1 MAEALENRVAK
12 ICDVAIVGAGPYGLS
27 LAAHLRARGMDF
39 RVFGKAMDSWG
50 AHMPAGMMLKSDG
63 FVSNLSSPA
72 PRFTLKA
79 YCERNALPYADQ
91 GLPIALEAF
100 LSYAQWFRAG
110 QVPDLEQRQ
119 VTSIARRGKT
129 FTVSLDDSE
138 TFAARSVVIACGIS
152 WYSFTPPVFSTLPH
166 DVLSHSYEH
175 RDVTRF
181 KGREVAVVG
190 AGSSAIDLAAALRE
204 AGAFPRIVARGKVL
218 EFNRIPDP
226 ADESFIRWVQAP
238 ASGIGRGWKSYF
250 CAHAPLLF
258 HRLPRPLKDRAIASH
273 LHPAGGFFMREK
285 IEGVVPASLGCTVAS
300 AATKDGRAV
309 LTLKTDKGWEETHS
323 FDHVITATGY
333 RPDFRKLPFLDR
345 DLAEYAAPGG
355 GSPEVSDVFETK
367 MPGLYAVGLS
377 AMQSFGPLMRFMVGA
392 EFAAPH
398 LAAHLQKISARV
410 TGRWAA

>member
-1 MAEALENRVAK
+1 MAK

-39 RVFGKAMDSWG
+39 RIFGTAMDSWS

-72 PRFTLKA
+72 PGFTLKA

-91 GLPIALEAF
+91 GLPVPLETF
-100 LSYAQWFRAG
+100 LSYAQWFRTS

-119 VTSIARRGKT
+119 VTSIARRGET
-129 FTVSLDDSE
+129 FSLSLDDSE
-138 TFAARSVVIACGIS
+138 TLAARNVIIASGIS
-152 WYSFTPPVFSTLPH
+152 WYSFTPPVFSALPR
-166 DVLSHSYEH
+166 DVLSHSYDH
-175 RDVTRF
+175 RDMTHF
-181 KGREVAVVG
+181 KGRDVAVVG
-190 AGSSAIDLAAALRE
+190 AGSSAIDLAAALHE
-204 AGAFPRIVARGKVL
+204 AGASPRIIARCKVL

-226 ADESFIRWVQAP
+226 ADESLIRWVQAP

-258 HRLPRPLKDRAIASH
+258 HRLPRAMKDRAIASH

-285 IEGVVPASLGCTVAS
+285 IEGVVPASLGCAVAS
-300 AATKDGRAV
+300 AAAKDGQAV
-309 LTLKTDKGWEETHS
+309 LTLKTDRGWEETHA

-333 RPDFRKLPFLDR
+333 KPDLRKLPFLAQE
-345 DLAEYAAPGG
+345 LADYAAPGG

-377 AMQSFGPLMRFMVGA
+377 AMHSFGPLMRFMVGA

-398 LAAHLQKISARV
+398 LAAHLQKIGARAS
-410 TGRWAA
+410 GRRAA